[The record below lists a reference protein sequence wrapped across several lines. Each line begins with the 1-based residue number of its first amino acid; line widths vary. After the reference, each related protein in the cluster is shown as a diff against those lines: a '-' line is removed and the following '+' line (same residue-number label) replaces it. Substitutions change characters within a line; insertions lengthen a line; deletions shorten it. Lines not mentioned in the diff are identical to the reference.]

1 MKKEKI
7 MMISNLLGP
16 SAFDSD
22 PDVEE
27 ILKQHDTYI
36 VDLARKKVPRNVV
49 RPEMLRDEIDEL
61 AQRVRFKL
69 WLTLRK
75 KRINNLRAYIR
86 SVVYTEVI
94 NMVRQ
99 YQAALPLPLDEDG
112 ELYQGNIIATPG
124 EGMQDPAYE
133 IEQEEAID
141 DYMTEA
147 VEAVVKLP
155 PRQQQAMICS
165 LIDKIDDVLPLIDT
179 LRNHAINIEEV
190 NWPEES
196 DELQRLQ
203 ASLSIARKKLRKMK
217 GKFV

>member
-1 MKKEKI
+1 MA
-7 MMISNLLGP
+7 ISNLLGP

-22 PDVEE
+22 PDAEE

-36 VDLARKKVPRNVV
+36 VDLARKKVPRNIV
-49 RPEMLRDEIDEL
+49 RPEMLHDEIDEL
-61 AQRVRFKL
+61 SQRVRFKL
-69 WLTLRK
+69 WLSLRK
-75 KRINNLRAYIR
+75 KRIKNLRAYIR

-99 YQAALPLPLDEDG
+99 HQSTLPLPLGEDG
-112 ELYQGNIIATPG
+112 ELYQGNIIATPS

-133 IEQEEAID
+133 IEQEEAIE
-141 DYMTEA
+141 DYTKET
-147 VEAVVKLP
+147 VEAVVNLP

-165 LIDKIDDVLPLIDT
+165 LIDKIDDVLPLIDA

-203 ASLSIARKKLRKMK
+203 ASLSIARKKLRSLKRK
-217 GKFV
+217 QG

>member
-1 MKKEKI
+1 MA
-7 MMISNLLGP
+7 ISNLLGP

-22 PDVEE
+22 PDAEE

-36 VDLARKKVPRNVV
+36 VDLARKKVPRNIV
-49 RPEMLRDEIDEL
+49 RPEMLHDEIDEL
-61 AQRVRFKL
+61 SQRVRFKL
-69 WLTLRK
+69 WLSLRK
-75 KRINNLRAYIR
+75 KRIKNLRAYIR

-99 YQAALPLPLDEDG
+99 HQSILPLPLGEDG
-112 ELYQGNIIATPG
+112 ELYQGNIIATPS

-133 IEQEEAID
+133 IEQEEAIE
-141 DYMTEA
+141 DYTKET
-147 VEAVVKLP
+147 VEAVVNLP

-165 LIDKIDDVLPLIDT
+165 LIDKIDDVLPLIDA

-190 NWPEES
+190 NWPEER

-203 ASLSIARKKLRKMK
+203 ASLSIARKKLRSLKRK
-217 GKFV
+217 QV

>member
-1 MKKEKI
+1 MA
-7 MMISNLLGP
+7 ISNLLGP

-22 PDVEE
+22 PDAEE
-27 ILKQHDTYI
+27 LLKQHDAYI
-36 VDLARKKVPRNVV
+36 VDLARKKVPRNIV
-49 RPEMLRDEIDEL
+49 RPEMLHDEIDEL
-61 AQRVRFKL
+61 SQRVRFKL
-69 WLTLRK
+69 WLSLRK
-75 KRINNLRAYIR
+75 KRIKNLRAYIR

-99 YQAALPLPLDEDG
+99 HQSTLPLPLGEDG
-112 ELYQGNIIATPG
+112 ELYQGNIIATPS

-133 IEQEEAID
+133 IEQEEAIE
-141 DYMTEA
+141 DYTKET
-147 VEAVVKLP
+147 VEAVVNLP

-165 LIDKIDDVLPLIDT
+165 LIDKIDDVLPLIDA

-203 ASLSIARKKLRKMK
+203 ASLSIARKKLRFLKRK
-217 GKFV
+217 QV